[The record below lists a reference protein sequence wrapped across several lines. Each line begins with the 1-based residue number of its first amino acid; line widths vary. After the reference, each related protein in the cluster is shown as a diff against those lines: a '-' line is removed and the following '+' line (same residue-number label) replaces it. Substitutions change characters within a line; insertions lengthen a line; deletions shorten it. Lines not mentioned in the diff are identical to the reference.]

1 MENQLPSPR
10 MKAVLVKQQAEKR
23 RKQEK
28 NEANEQ
34 NSELTSK
41 LGTVT
46 FSFLTAKVKMPTL
59 WIGFL

>member
-1 MENQLPSPR
+1 